1 MFSKFEKREKFKLLP
16 GCNLTT
22 NGSISSTGYKPFY
35 AGKRV
40 QVEKITENLNLMIK
54 LVGRIEWFSPSFFKE
69 TKDYNKRYN

>member
-1 MFSKFEKREKFKLLP
+1 MFSRFEEKKRFKLLP

-35 AGKRV
+35 ADKRV
-40 QVEKITENLNLMIK
+40 QVEEINENLNLMIK
-54 LVGRIEWFSPSFFKE
+54 LVGRDEWFSPRFFKE